1 MRAAVEHHF
10 NGLTLGFTGGSPPVG
25 VTAGYDSTKTL
36 LSSLLRQATG
46 SNYDD
51 RYISTKPSA
60 IVNMPEVFTS
70 GSQYIPFVY
79 KWSDNIYWVFAASN
93 ASVAATRTISLTE
106 FNSSNSTLTNKGYI
120 TLLGT
125 TVTGSKAVRSLRV
138 VVYEHATGTVSTSG
152 SSTTITGSGTGF
164 TDERI
169 AVGARIGFGTTD
181 PTAVTTWYEITAIT
195 DNTTLT
201 INAPANLSAGTSYV
215 IEEIRVAVACTQSGT
230 NTVVL
235 NSGLHYIKG
244 LNYSTFASG
253 GTNIP
258 EATTVDNIR
267 ASYLLTD
274 ARINGDD
281 IQTFTVT
288 IASPAVVT
296 CNNHGLRNGDV
307 VILTTTGALPTNLTA
322 SPTTAATQY
331 FVINASTNT
340 FNLSTTLNGTAIN
353 TSGSQSG
360 THTLHS
366 HAKNVAATLALD
378 DEVSKTDHSI
388 YMVSTYGTACSIT
401 EYNLRAALTVGA
413 MGSFITAGTT
423 PSAYVLSTTTQ
434 AVNGTPS
441 QINSGRIFTVNHGS
455 ASGVKSLYFATT
467 TRIYRVSD
475 ANITSGSIN
484 WLEDSML
491 EVPPGGSTT
500 YTAASTMSQVDYSS
514 TIDRLFITNTNTSR
528 FGTYVTQYKTDGS
541 QFDKF
546 IGSNLLR
553 LKLTTTPDGAS
564 DGLFPQGT
572 VTLWTE
578 DGWMF
583 VMPSSTTSGS
593 NWLYVFPFAADAFYN
608 DATNQHIITPKLAT
622 TGATKL
628 YHVYVD
634 NQEYAGTYGL
644 GFPVESY
651 KLWYRT
657 SGIDDNSAAWTE
669 VPVGTDLTAAAMGDY
684 IQFKIAFDIMG
695 ELCVPTRIYSICCT
709 YEDSNQDSHYQP
721 SLSKSSTASKIFA
734 WKQVA
739 AWGSNIP
746 NMRIRLYDA
755 SNNNELL
762 NDTVTLSS
770 YGTWQYSTDG
780 TTWSSWNAAQD
791 TVGNYIRYT
800 ATSFGYSGVTVRALL
815 TQA

>member
-1 MRAAVEHHF
+1 M
-10 NGLTLGFTGGSPPVG
+10 GLTGITGGTAEGYNSS
-25 VTAGYDSTKTL
+25 VTMI
-36 LSSLLRQATG
+36 SSLLRQATG

-60 IVNMPEVFTS
+60 IVNIPEVFSS
-70 GSQYIPFVY
+70 GSQYMPFVY

-93 ASVAATRTISLTE
+93 ANAAATRTISLTE
-106 FNSSNSTLTNKGYI
+106 FNSTTSTLTYKGFI

-125 TVTGSKAVRSLRV
+125 TVSGSKTVRSLRAMI
-138 VVYEHATGTVSTSG
+138 YEHATGTVSTSG

-201 INAPANLSAGTSYV
+201 INAPVTLSAGTSYV
-215 IEEIRVAVACTQSGT
+215 IEEIRIALACTQAGT
-230 NTVVL
+230 GAVVL

-253 GTNIP
+253 GTNIS
-258 EATTVDNIR
+258 EATTIDNIR

-307 VILTTTGALPTNLTA
+307 VILTTTGTLPTGLVA

-366 HAKNVAATLALD
+366 HAKNVTATLALD

-388 YMVSTYGTACSIT
+388 YMISTYNTPCSIT
-401 EYNLRAALTVGA
+401 EYNLRAELTVGA

-434 AVNGTPS
+434 AVTGTPS

-467 TRIYRVSD
+467 TRIYRIPD
-475 ANITSGSIN
+475 ANITDGSIN
-484 WLEDSML
+484 WLEDAML

-514 TIDRLFITNTNTSR
+514 TIDRLFISNTSTGR
-528 FGTYVTQYKTDGS
+528 FGTYVAQYKTDGS

-546 IGSNLLR
+546 IGANLLR

-583 VMPSSTTSGS
+583 VIPSTTTSGS
-593 NWLYVFPFAADAFYN
+593 NWLYVFPFGADAFYN
-608 DATNQHIITPKLAT
+608 STSNQHIITPKLAT

-628 YHVYVD
+628 HHVYVD
-634 NQEYAGTYGL
+634 HQEYAGTYGL

-651 KLWYRT
+651 RLWYRT
-657 SGIDDNSAAWTE
+657 SGIDDNSGAWTE
-669 VPVGTDLTAAAMGDY
+669 VPVGADLNAAAVGDY

-695 ELCVPTRIYSICCT
+695 EICVPTRIYSICVT
-709 YEDSNQDSHYQP
+709 FEDSSQDSHYQP
-721 SLSKSSTASKIFA
+721 SLTKSSASSRIFA
-734 WKQVA
+734 WKQVT
-739 AWGSNIP
+739 AWGTNIP
-746 NMRIRLYDA
+746 NLQIRLYNADTGF
-755 SNNNELL
+755 LVL
-762 NDTVTLSS
+762 DDTVTASAS
-770 YGTWQYSTDG
+770 GTWQYSTDG
-780 TTWSSWNAAQD
+780 STWNSWSASAD

-800 ATSFGYSGVTVRALL
+800 ATSLPNNITVKALL

>member
-46 SNYDD
+46 ANYED

-60 IVNMPEVFTS
+60 IVNIPEIFSS
-70 GSQYIPFVY
+70 GSQYMPFVY
-79 KWSDNIYWVFAASN
+79 KWSDNIYWVFTATNAGANAARLL
-93 ASVAATRTISLTE
+93 ALTE
-106 FNSSNSTLTNKGYI
+106 FNSSTFTLTYKGFI
-120 TLLGT
+120 TLSGT
-125 TVTGSKAVRSLRV
+125 TVSGSKTIRSLRAM
-138 VVYEHATGTVSTSG
+138 VYKHTTGTVSTSG
-152 SSTTITGSGTGF
+152 SSTTISGSGTGF

-201 INAPANLSAGTSYV
+201 INAPVTLSASTSYV
-215 IEEIRVAVACTQSGT
+215 IEEIRVAVACTNATLINGG
-230 NTVVL
+230 VHL
-235 NSGLHYIKG
+235 IKG
-244 LNYSTFASG
+244 LNYSTFSQG
-253 GTNIP
+253 GTTIV

-274 ARINGDD
+274 ARINGAAT
-281 IQTFTVT
+281 QTFTAT
-288 IASPAVVT
+288 IASPAVIT
-296 CNNHGLRNGDV
+296 CNGHGLRNGDTV
-307 VILTTTGALPTNLTA
+307 LFTTTGALPTNLTA
-322 SPTTAATQY
+322 NTQF
-331 FVINASTNT
+331 FVINAAANT
-340 FNLSTTLNGTAIN
+340 FQVSASLNGTAVN
-353 TSGSQSG
+353 SSGSQSG

-366 HAKNVAATLALD
+366 HAKNVSATLALD

-388 YMVSTYGTACSIT
+388 YLVSTYASSASIT

-413 MGSFITAGTT
+413 MGSLPNIASGTS

-434 AVNGTPS
+434 AVAGGPS
-441 QINSGRIFTVNHGS
+441 QLNSGRIFTVNHGS
-455 ASGVKSLYFATT
+455 ASGIKSLWFTT
-467 TRIYRVSD
+467 STRIYRCPD
-475 ANITSGSIN
+475 ANLTNGSIN
-484 WLEDSML
+484 WLEDSMI
-491 EVPPGGSTT
+491 EVPPGSATT
-500 YTAASTMSQVDYSS
+500 YSAISNMSQVDYSS
-514 TIDRLFITNTNTSR
+514 TIDRLFITNSTNR
-528 FGTYVTQYKTDGS
+528 FGIYVTPYTTDGS
-541 QFDKF
+541 QFEKYV
-546 IGSNLLR
+546 GANLNR
-553 LKLTTTPDGAS
+553 LKATTTSSGAS
-564 DGLFPQGT
+564 EGLFPT
-572 VTLWTE
+572 ATITLWTE

-583 VMPSSTTSGS
+583 AIPNTATSGQ
-593 NWLYVFPFAADAFYN
+593 NWLYVFPFGADAYYN
-608 DATNQHIITPKLAT
+608 STSNQHITTPKLAT
-622 TGATKL
+622 TNATKL
-628 YHVYVD
+628 YHAYVD
-634 NQEYAGTYGL
+634 HMEYAGEYGL

-651 KLWYRT
+651 KMWYRT
-657 SGIDDNSAAWTE
+657 SGIDDNSGAWTE
-669 VPVGTDLTAAAMGDY
+669 APVGADLENAAPGDY
-684 IQFKIAFDIMG
+684 IQFKIAFDILG
-695 ELCVPTRIYSICCT
+695 EICAPTRIYSICCT

-780 TTWSSWNAAQD
+780 TNWSSWNAAQD

>member
-46 SNYDD
+46 ANYED
-51 RYISTKPSA
+51 RYISTDASA
-60 IVNMPEVFTS
+60 IVNIPEIFSS
-70 GSQYIPFVY
+70 GSQFMPSVY
-79 KWSDNIYWVFAASN
+79 KWSNNIYWVFTASN
-93 ASVAATRTISLTE
+93 ATAAVTRTLALTE
-106 FNSSNSTLTNKGYI
+106 FNSNTQTLTYKGFV
-120 TLLGT
+120 TLSGT
-125 TVTGSKAVRSLRV
+125 TIAGVKTVRSLRAL
-138 VVYEHATGTVSTSG
+138 VYKHTTGTVSTSG
-152 SSTTITGSGTGF
+152 SSTTISGSGTGF

-201 INAPANLSAGTSYV
+201 INAAANLSASTPYV
-215 IEEIRVAVACTQSGT
+215 IEEIRLAVACTNATLINGG
-230 NTVVL
+230 VHL
-235 NSGLHYIKG
+235 IKG
-244 LNYSTFASG
+244 LNYSTFSQG
-253 GTNIP
+253 GTIIT

-274 ARINGDD
+274 ARINSAAT
-281 IQTFTVT
+281 QTFTVT
-288 IASPAVVT
+288 IASPAVIT
-296 CNNHGLRNGDV
+296 CNDHGLRNGDT
-307 VILTTTGALPTNLTA
+307 VIFTTTGALPTGLT
-322 SPTTAATQY
+322 TNTQF
-331 FVINASTNT
+331 FVINVAANT
-340 FNLSTTLNGTAIN
+340 FQVSTTLNGIAVNST
-353 TSGSQSG
+353 GSQSG

-366 HAKNVAATLALD
+366 HAKNVSATLAVD
-378 DEVSKTDHSI
+378 EEVSKTDHSI
-388 YMVSTYGTACSIT
+388 YLVCTYGTSVSVT
-401 EYNLRAALTVGA
+401 EYNLRAALTVGT
-413 MGSFITAGTT
+413 MGSLPNIASGTS
-423 PSAYVLSTTTQ
+423 PSSYVLSVTTQ
-434 AVNGTPS
+434 AVTGTPS

-455 ASGVKSLYFATT
+455 ASGVKSLYFTTT
-467 TRIYRVSD
+467 TRIYRCPD
-475 ANITSGSIN
+475 ANLTNGSIN
-484 WLEDSML
+484 WLEDAML
-491 EVPPGGSTT
+491 EVPPGSATT
-500 YTAASTMSQVDYSS
+500 YAVTANMSQVDYSS
-514 TIDRLFITNTNTSR
+514 TIDRLFITNATNR
-528 FGTYVTQYKTDGS
+528 FGIYVTPYTTDGS
-541 QFDKF
+541 QFEKYV
-546 IGSNLLR
+546 GANLNR
-553 LKLTTTPDGAS
+553 LKLTTTASGAS
-564 DGLFPQGT
+564 EGLFPT
-572 VTLWTE
+572 ATITLWTE

-583 VMPSSTTSGS
+583 VIPSTVTSGL
-593 NWLYVFPFAADAFYN
+593 NWLYVFPFGADAYYN
-608 DATNQHIITPKLAT
+608 STSNQHITTPKLAT
-622 TGATKL
+622 TNATKL
-628 YHVYVD
+628 YHAYVD
-634 NQEYAGTYGL
+634 HMEYAGDYGL

-651 KLWYRT
+651 KMWYRT
-657 SGIDDNSAAWTE
+657 SGIDDNSGAWIE
-669 VPVGTDLTAAAMGDY
+669 IPVGADLENAAPGDY
-684 IQFKIAFDIMG
+684 IQFKIAFDILG
-695 ELCVPTRIYSICCT
+695 EICAPTRIYSICCT

-746 NMRIRLYDA
+746 NMRIHLYDA

>member
-10 NGLTLGFTGGSPPVG
+10 SGLTGTGITGGTG
-25 VTAGYDSTKTL
+25 AGYDSSKTMI
-36 LSSLLRQATG
+36 SSLLRQATG
-46 SNYDD
+46 ANYEDK
-51 RYISTKPSA
+51 YISAKPSA
-60 IVNMPEVFTS
+60 IVNIPEVFTS
-70 GSQYIPFVY
+70 GTQAYPFVY
-79 KWSDNIYWVFAASN
+79 KWSDNIYWIFTASN
-93 ASVAATRTISLTE
+93 ATAAATRTIALTE
-106 FNSSNSTLTNKGYI
+106 FNSTNSTLTYKGFI

-125 TVTGSKAVRSLRV
+125 TVSGSKTVRSLRAI
-138 VVYEHATGTVSTSG
+138 VYKHTTGTVSTSG
-152 SSTTITGSGTGF
+152 SSTTISGSGTGF

-201 INAPANLSAGTSYV
+201 INAPVTLSAGTSYV
-215 IEEIRVAVACTQSGT
+215 IEEIRIALACTQSGT
-230 NTVVL
+230 GTVVL

-244 LNYSTFASG
+244 LNYSTFANG

-296 CNNHGLRNGDV
+296 CNSHGLRNGDV
-307 VILTTTGALPTNLTA
+307 VILTTTGALPTGLVA

-366 HAKNVAATLALD
+366 HAKNVSATLALD

-388 YMVSTYGTACSIT
+388 YMVSTYGTSCSIT

-413 MGSFITAGTT
+413 MGSFITAGTST
-423 PSAYVLSTTTQ
+423 SAYVLSTTTQ
-434 AVNGTPS
+434 AVTGTPS
-441 QINSGRIFTVNHGS
+441 QVNSGRIFTVNHGS
-455 ASGVKSLYFATT
+455 ASGVKSLWFVTT
-467 TRIYRVSD
+467 TRVYRVPD
-475 ANITSGSIN
+475 ANITDGSVN
-484 WLEDSML
+484 WLEDAML
-491 EVPPGGSTT
+491 EVPPGGSVT
-500 YTAASTMSQVDYSS
+500 YSGLNTMSQVDYSS
-514 TIDRLFITNTNTSR
+514 TIDRLFITYTGGR
-528 FGTYVTQYKTDGS
+528 FGVYVTPYVTDGS
-541 QFDKF
+541 QFEKYV
-546 IGSNLLR
+546 GANLNR
-553 LKLTTTPDGAS
+553 VKLTTTPSGAS
-564 DGLFPQGT
+564 DGLFPQT
-572 VTLWTE
+572 ALTLWTE

-583 VMPSSTTSGS
+583 AIPNATTSGQ
-593 NWLYVFPFAADAFYN
+593 NWLYVFPFGMDAYYN
-608 DATNQHIITPKLAT
+608 STTNQHIITPKLAT

-628 YHVYVD
+628 YHAYVD
-634 NQEYAGTYGL
+634 HMEYAGDYGL

-657 SGIDDNSAAWTE
+657 SGIDDNSGAWTE
-669 VPVGTDLTAAAMGDY
+669 VPVGADLDAAAVGDY
-684 IQFKIAFDIMG
+684 IQFKIAFDILG
-695 ELCVPTRIYSICCT
+695 EICAPTRIYSICCT
-709 YEDSNQDSHYQP
+709 YEDGSQDSHYQP
-721 SLSKSSTASKIFA
+721 SLTKSSATNRQFA
-734 WKQVA
+734 WKQVSS
-739 AWGSNIP
+739 WGGTIP
-746 NMRIRLYDA
+746 NLQIRLYNTATNFLVLD
-755 SNNNELL
+755 
-762 NDTVTLSS
+762 DTVTGSAS
-770 YGTWQYSTDG
+770 GTWEYSANG
-780 TTWSSWNAAQD
+780 TSWSGWSAGVD
-791 TVGNYIRYT
+791 TIGNYIRYT
-800 ATSFGYSGVTVRALL
+800 ADSLPNNITVRALL